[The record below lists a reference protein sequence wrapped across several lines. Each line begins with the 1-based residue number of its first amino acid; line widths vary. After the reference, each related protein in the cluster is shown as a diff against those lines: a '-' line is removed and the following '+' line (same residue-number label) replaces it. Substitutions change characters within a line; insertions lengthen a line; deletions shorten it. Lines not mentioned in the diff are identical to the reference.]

1 MEILSFKSIVHFIDL
16 FIILIQEIYTLC
28 RSSST
33 SPRSSPSLQRKGSD
47 VDIKFSNVGQALMS
61 STVLSS
67 SLVIPNPKQTLSV
80 STNASPS
87 SPTVSSREP
96 SIEMNFS
103 HDVNCS
109 INGTSKE
116 CSCLDNDT
124 LGSLPINVSMR
135 TNIFWLDNELT
146 ETMCFRRTNQITDKC
161 DGNGSQDNV
170 SRSSESG
177 RSLDGSSY
185 TAPISTESSRLDPDK
200 LGGSGTFGGISA
212 SGGRSSS
219 GETKGTVSSTGKT
232 SEKKKKST
240 AWYNV
245 LNPTYK
251 SRSDDFKKIFKD
263 LPESERLIVD
273 YSCAMQKDLIV
284 HGRLYLSQNY
294 ICFYANIFRWET
306 IVVLKCKDVAS
317 MTKERTARVIPNA
330 IQICSETEKY
340 FFTSFAARDK
350 TYLMLFRVWQNALL
364 EQPMTIQE
372 LWQWVHYSYGEELGL
387 TSDDDDYIAP
397 LEEKVEMSID
407 QCRLLASDE
416 HKMDNSND
424 HHHIIDGRD
433 DEDEIDSYK
442 QDDDFSRF
450 NESDSRRVDRHLL
463 ADAATPSQQSF
474 PHFSSTLNTSS
485 PRHNKIAIDS
495 DKKLSNDVPTD
506 MSDTS
511 ETNEIPEGKVCAVN
525 GNLGNGVDAEFV
537 PSEIPCPCS
546 SHEGKEII
554 NEVISFSV
562 DQMFSLLFGGSNFL
576 KNLYESRKIF
586 DIVQS
591 DWKTSDQPHKIRQL
605 TYTVSVNNPMSPK
618 IAPTTETQTL
628 LEHKAN
634 QLCIVRSDVVT
645 TGIPYGDS
653 FSCFTNY
660 CITRVNSGKC
670 RMKVSAGII
679 FRKSVFGLV
688 KGFIEKNAIANII
701 DYFNDLC
708 VCLHREAGIQ
718 GGEMPK
724 IKKSRRRRR
733 IKIGSTTVGAGAS
746 STGGSAVTIDGK
758 MLPNGTDKEHLHKN
772 IRKTGSPNLLSS
784 HVDGNI
790 SSIFNMSESFIKML
804 FAIRCS
810 LFYRLMVV
818 LVLNISLFY
827 KLWLLEEQTA
837 VIASISTAAYQQT
850 LPPLHLLHNKK
861 IPETNEE
868 WIKLLHSQQ
877 MLNNIERQK
886 WKSLVSDIIKLIQ
899 TTEVSLSQLFENIQN
914 SQLHHHFP
922 QVVKPPATNPSSC
935 DDNGTP
941 DVNNI
946 QSSHKHDD
954 HKKQPVLT

>member
-1 MEILSFKSIVHFIDL
+1 MNGNFTQRRRFLILGSG
-16 FIILIQEIYTLC
+16 ILILVESKVKWTCTSHRWYSSIMKQFVLTLTHGNTDC
-28 RSSST
+28 ERSLCNNRILTKERTCLSEST
-33 SPRSSPSLQRKGSD
+33 
-47 VDIKFSNVGQALMS
+47 
-61 STVLSS
+61 
-67 SLVIPNPKQTLSV
+67 
-80 STNASPS
+80 
-87 SPTVSSREP
+87 
-96 SIEMNFS
+96 
-103 HDVNCS
+103 
-109 INGTSKE
+109 INGLKHVKDALYSYGGEVHKV
-116 CSCLDNDT
+116 
-124 LGSLPINVSMR
+124 P
-135 TNIFWLDNELT
+135 
-146 ETMCFRRTNQITDKC
+146 NQITDKC

-263 LPESERLIVD
+263 LPESERLIV
-273 YSCAMQKDLIV
+273 
-284 HGRLYLSQNY
+284 
-294 ICFYANIFRWET
+294 
-306 IVVLKCKDVAS
+306 DVAS

-450 NESDSRRVDRHLL
+450 NESDSQRVDRHLL

-474 PHFSSTLNTSS
+474 PHFSATLNTSS

-511 ETNEIPEGKVCAVN
+511 ETNEIPEA
-525 GNLGNGVDAEFV
+525 
-537 PSEIPCPCS
+537 EIPCPCS

-701 DYFNDLC
+701 DYFNDLY
-708 VCLHREAGIQ
+708 VKEFTFNAGAGFEVLEAGIQ

-804 FAIRCS
+804 FAI
-810 LFYRLMVV
+810 LMVV

-899 TTEVSLSQLFENIQN
+899 TITKFLTEAHHSFIMWHQITEVSLSQLFENIQN

-954 HKKQPVLT
+954 HKKQPEQEEISDTSNQHEFSSPKRSLPKFDHGKVDNLYKFKKATPYKISIDNECNSELSDYDDDDDTYDDERDI